1 MPAGLGVNM
10 CADLWS
16 FALSTYARP
25 GCETACLRL
34 QEQGADVCLLLCGAW
49 LERRAVTLTAERIQA
64 LKQIATPWQAQVVK
78 PLRQMRMQWRALA
91 QQDEGLA
98 GLRERLKA
106 LELDAERTLLA
117 RLQAL
122 AQAWP
127 TGEAKAQQQWLE
139 GLAAEDAANLD
150 HDALQQLRVVATG
163 T

>member
-1 MPAGLGVNM
+1 M

-16 FALSTYARP
+16 FALSTYARS
-25 GCETACLRL
+25 GCKAACLRL

-49 LERRAVTLTAERIQA
+49 LEQRGVAPTPERIQA
-64 LKQIATPWQAQVVK
+64 LKQLAGPWQTQVVD
-78 PLRQMRMQWRALA
+78 PLRQVRTRWRAMA
-91 QQDEGLA
+91 QQDASLA
-98 GLRERLKA
+98 ALRERVKA
-106 LELDAERTLLA
+106 LELEAERELLA
-117 RLQAL
+117 RLEAL

-127 TGEAKAQQQWLE
+127 TGEVANQPAWLE